1 MLFDLA
7 GAAGLEEKRTKMG
20 TGQHINA
27 TEDRAGSFFRL
38 FSAITIE
45 PSPGY
50 FVATVMHI
58 ALRSPKDKKFIVDGE
73 DVVPF
78 VHAVL
83 DKVS

>member
-38 FSAITIE
+38 FSAITI
-45 PSPGY
+45 
-50 FVATVMHI
+50 
-58 ALRSPKDKKFIVDGE
+58 
-73 DVVPF
+73 
-78 VHAVL
+78 
-83 DKVS
+83 